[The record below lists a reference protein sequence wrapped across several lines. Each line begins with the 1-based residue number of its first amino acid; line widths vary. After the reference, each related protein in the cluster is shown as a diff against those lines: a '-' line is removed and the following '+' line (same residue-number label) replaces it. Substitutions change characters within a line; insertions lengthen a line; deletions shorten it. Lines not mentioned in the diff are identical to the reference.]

1 MNGQTAS
8 ARIFGYDDAS
18 GRNWI
23 NLDHVV
29 KARYDKAKQIV
40 EVFLGVGSDN
50 KTYDRLELR
59 GEVAAALAKALI
71 LLETR
76 PPEVRKA

>member
-1 MNGQTAS
+1 MNGTSPTAK
-8 ARIFGYDDAS
+8 IFGYDDAS

-29 KARYDKAKQIV
+29 KARYDRSKQLV
-40 EVFLGVGSDN
+40 EIFLGVGSDS

-59 GEVAAALAKALI
+59 GDVAAALAKVLI

-76 PPEVRKA
+76 PPEAKKP